1 MTAPTLAPDTWATVA
16 RAQSGDADAFAELY
30 EQHADKIFRFINYR
44 VPNRHVAED
53 IAQDVWVR
61 ALKSLANV
69 QYEGKDISAWLM
81 TVARNL
87 VADYFK
93 SSAVRR
99 SSHRNIDD
107 LITDREEPVAD
118 DDPEFDAARLV
129 DCQRVRELIAPLLP
143 EMTEDQRR
151 VLVLRFFEGMA
162 LAEVADV
169 MGKHIGAVKAL
180 QTRAVARLARDSKV
194 QALAVR
200 P

>member
-1 MTAPTLAPDTWATVA
+1 VTAPTVDSWAVVA

-30 EQHADKIFRFINYR
+30 TEHAARIYRFINHR

-53 IAQDVWVR
+53 LAQDVWVR
-61 ALKSLANV
+61 ALKSLAAV
-69 QYEGKDISAWLM
+69 QYEGKDIGAWLM

-87 VADYFK
+87 VADHFK

-107 LITDREEPVAD
+107 LIAERFEPIAD
-118 DDPEFDAARLV
+118 DDPEREAARLV
-129 DCQRVRELIAPLLP
+129 DCQRVRELILPLLP
-143 EMTEDQRR
+143 EMTDDQRR
-151 VLVLRFFEGMA
+151 VLLLRFFEGMT

-180 QTRAVARLARDSKV
+180 QTRAVSRLARDRHV
-194 QALAVR
+194 QALAVA